1 VRQEVSAV
9 FAVGATRAWQGA
21 RVFSVFSVGDAVAD
35 GAIEVGYLAEALSS
49 N

>member
-1 VRQEVSAV
+1 MQEVSAV

-21 RVFSVFSVGDAVAD
+21 RVFSVGDTAAD